1 MTPNIIEHPVRW
13 SHRRRRTVEGSLIH
27 AMGQFVVVPDVGIY
41 PAAEFLERSPEL
53 VSSSYSAHRLVEPN
67 GDIVVCVP
75 DDRLAFHA
83 GDSRLGELIGL
94 NKTFLGLEWLVEG
107 EWHITAFNDA
117 MRKGTAKFTD
127 EQYESAGWQYA
138 QWMEAHDF
146 GRHRIVT
153 HAQVAGDDVR
163 GPGLG
168 KLDPGVGFN
177 HGRLSNFIN
186 RSMEES

>member
-1 MTPNIIEHPVRW
+1 
-13 SHRRRRTVEGSLIH
+13 
-27 AMGQFVVVPDVGIY
+27 MGQFVVVPDVGVY

-53 VSSSYSAHRLVEPN
+53 VSSSYSAHRLLEPN
-67 GDIVVCVP
+67 GDIIVCVP

-83 GDSRLGELIGL
+83 GDSRLGDLIGL

-127 EQYESAGWQYA
+127 EQYESGGWQYA
-138 QWMEAHDF
+138 QWMLAHDIP
-146 GRHRIVT
+146 RHRIVT
-153 HAQVAGDDVR
+153 HQQVAGDDVR

-168 KLDPGVGFN
+168 KLDPGNGFN
-177 HGRLSNFIN
+177 HGRLTNFIT
-186 RSMEES
+186 RFLKEASS